1 MTVVSVSLALVW
13 SVCLDSMTIVL
24 GHTQLLS
31 EHDLT
36 VTLDATQAWHKL
48 LGAINFPL
56 PMGLHPQKVRPWR
69 CGSKEVPH
77 HGDRSEVG
85 LEVRMRLL
93 EQAQLYLLPE
103 RTFQLQ
109 YGCQGELKRVAPP
122 WGTLPGVCH

>member
-1 MTVVSVSLALVW
+1 MALRK
-13 SVCLDSMTIVL
+13 INGL
-24 GHTQLLS
+24 GAQKLPFWGLLRI
-31 EHDLT
+31 H
-36 VTLDATQAWHKL
+36 QAWYKL

-122 WGTLPGVCH
+122 WGTLSGVCH